1 MKKVYDIAEVRMPQI
16 NTELANLKTEIK
28 VAQAMVDKIN
38 EKMKGMDKNRSRQL
52 PEAIR
57 HQQALVQHR
66 LRCRRLKRDS
76 KCKEGT

>member
-38 EKMKGMDKNRSRQL
+38 EKMKGMDKKQ
-52 PEAIR
+52 E
-57 HQQALVQHR
+57 QAVVGGYQASAGFGSAQAQMQAAK
-66 LRCRRLKRDS
+66 KR
-76 KCKEGT
+76 